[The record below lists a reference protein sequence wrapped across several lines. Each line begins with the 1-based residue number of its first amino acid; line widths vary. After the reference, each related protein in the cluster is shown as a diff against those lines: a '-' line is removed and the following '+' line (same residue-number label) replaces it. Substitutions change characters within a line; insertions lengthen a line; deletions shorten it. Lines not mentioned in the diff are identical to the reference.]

1 MTDKTRTYAEGIE
14 FTAEVPDEFAGIL
27 TPEAVAFVAKLSRE
41 YRGRVDDLLAKRAER
56 QERISAGEMPDF
68 LPETREIREGDWKI
82 SAIPDDL
89 QDRRVELTG
98 PPDRKMTINALNS
111 GASCWMADFED
122 ANCPTWHNMLESQL
136 NMKEAIERTITFDDP
151 KTGKHYEL
159 KEDVAVILARPRG
172 WHLFEKHMLVDGEQV
187 PGGLF
192 DFGLYFFHNA
202 QTLLDNGSGPYFYL
216 PKLESHLEAR
226 LWNDVFELA
235 QDELGIP
242 RGTIKATVLIE
253 TILATFE
260 MHEILYELREHSAGL
275 NCGRWDYIFSY
286 IKKFREEDMLLPDR
300 NLVTM
305 TVPFMRAYSLL
316 TIKTCHQRGAHAM
329 GGMAAQIPRSDD
341 PEWTEFAN
349 NKVRE
354 DKEREAKDG
363 HDGTW
368 VAHPGMVGLAKEVFD
383 EYMPQPNQVHKIP
396 DVSPSAADLLEK
408 PEGQITMDGF
418 RNNISVGVQY
428 LAAWLA
434 GRGAVPVFNLMEDS
448 ATAEISRAQVW
459 QWIHHQRGI
468 LEDGTE
474 VTEDL
479 FNETLEEEL
488 EKIKTDIVGPERW
501 EQDEFGKA
509 AELFARIST
518 DDEFVEL
525 LTIVQT
531 PRTGTEARPS
541 APVLL
546 PRSVGHVS
554 TPHDVKEG
562 APCAQLAHM

>member
-1 MTDKTRTYAEGIE
+1 MTEGTRTYAEGIQ
-14 FTAEVPDEFAGIL
+14 FTAEIPEEFQQIL

-41 YRGRVDDLLAKRAER
+41 YRGRVVELLQKRAER

-68 LPETREIREGDWKI
+68 LPETKDVREGDWEI
-82 SAIPDDL
+82 APIPDDL

-136 NMKEAIERTITFDDP
+136 NMKEAIEGTIAFDDP
-151 KTGKHYEL
+151 DSGKHYEL
-159 KEDVAVILARPRG
+159 HEETAVILARPRG

-216 PKLESHLEAR
+216 PKMESHLEAR
-226 LWNDVFELA
+226 LWNDAFNLA
-235 QDELGIP
+235 QDELGLP

-300 NLVTM
+300 NSVTM

-368 VAHPGMVGLAKEVFD
+368 VAHPGMVGLAKEAFD
-383 EYMPQPNQVHKIP
+383 EYMPQPNQIVKIP
-396 DVSPSAADLLEK
+396 DVDPSAEDLLEK
-408 PEGQITMDGF
+408 PDGEITMDGF

-434 GRGAVPVFNLMEDS
+434 GRGAVPVFNLMEDA

-459 QWIHHQRGI
+459 QWIHHDRGV

-474 VTEDL
+474 VTEVL
-479 FNETLEEEL
+479 FNKTLEEEL
-488 EKIKTDIVGPERW
+488 EKIKNDIVGPERW
-501 EQDEFGKA
+501 ETDEFGNA
-509 AELFARIST
+509 AQLFARIST
-518 DDEFVEL
+518 DDEFVEF
-525 LTIVQT
+525 LT
-531 PRTGTEARPS
+531 
-541 APVLL
+541 L
-546 PRSVGHVS
+546 PGYEYL
-554 TPHDVKEG
+554 D
-562 APCAQLAHM
+562 

>member
-1 MTDKTRTYAEGIE
+1 MTERTRTYAEGIE
-14 FTAEVPDEFAGIL
+14 FTAEIPEEFEQIL

-41 YRGRVDDLLAKRAER
+41 YRGRVVGLLEKRAER
-56 QERISAGEMPDF
+56 QERINAGEMPDF
-68 LPETREIREGDWKI
+68 LPETKDLREGDWKI
-82 SAIPDDL
+82 APIPDDL

-136 NMKEAIERTITFDDP
+136 NMKEAIEGTISFDDP
-151 KTGKHYEL
+151 DSGKHYQL
-159 KEDVAVILARPRG
+159 HDDTAVILARPRG

-202 QTLLDNGSGPYFYL
+202 RTLLDNGSGPYFYL
-216 PKLESHLEAR
+216 PKMESHLEAR

-300 NLVTM
+300 NSVTM

-354 DKEREAKDG
+354 DKEREAQDG

-368 VAHPGMVGLAKEVFD
+368 VAHPGMVGLAKEAFD
-383 EYMPQPNQVHKIP
+383 EYMPQPNQLDKIP
-396 DVSPSAADLLEK
+396 DVDPSAEDLLEK
-408 PEGQITMDGF
+408 PEGNITMDGF

-434 GRGAVPVFNLMEDS
+434 GRGAVPVFNLMEDA

-459 QWIHHQRGI
+459 QWIHHDRGI

-479 FNETLEEEL
+479 FNTTLEEEL
-488 EKIKTDIVGPERW
+488 DKIKNDIVGPERW
-501 EQDEFGKA
+501 ETDEFGNA
-509 AELFARIST
+509 AQLFARIST
-518 DDEFVEL
+518 DDEFVEF
-525 LTIVQT
+525 LT
-531 PRTGTEARPS
+531 
-541 APVLL
+541 L
-546 PRSVGHVS
+546 PGYEYL
-554 TPHDVKEG
+554 D
-562 APCAQLAHM
+562 

>member
-1 MTDKTRTYAEGIE
+1 MTEGTRTYAEGVE
-14 FTAEVPDEFAGIL
+14 FTAEIPEEFEQIL

-41 YRGRVDDLLAKRAER
+41 YRGRVVELLDKRAER

-68 LPETREIREGDWKI
+68 LPETRDVREGDWKI
-82 SAIPDDL
+82 APIPDDL

-136 NMKEAIERTITFDDP
+136 NMKEAIEGTISFDDP
-151 KTGKHYEL
+151 NSGKHYEL
-159 KEDVAVILARPRG
+159 HESTAVILARPRG

-226 LWNDVFELA
+226 LWNDVFESA

-300 NLVTM
+300 NSVTM

-368 VAHPGMVGLAKEVFD
+368 VAHPGMVGLAKEAFD
-383 EYMPQPNQVHKIP
+383 EYMPQPNQLDKIP
-396 DVSPSAADLLEK
+396 DVDPSAEDLLEK
-408 PEGQITMDGF
+408 PEGNITMDGF
-418 RNNISVGVQY
+418 RNNVSVGVQY

-434 GRGAVPVFNLMEDS
+434 GRGAVPVFNLMEDA

-459 QWIHHQRGI
+459 QWIHHDRGI

-479 FNETLEEEL
+479 FNSTLEEEL
-488 EKIKTDIVGPERW
+488 EKIKNDIVGPERW
-501 EQDEFGKA
+501 ETDEFGNA
-509 AELFARIST
+509 AQLFARIST
-518 DDEFVEL
+518 DDKFVEF
-525 LTIVQT
+525 LT
-531 PRTGTEARPS
+531 
-541 APVLL
+541 L
-546 PRSVGHVS
+546 PGYEYL
-554 TPHDVKEG
+554 D
-562 APCAQLAHM
+562 

>member
-41 YRGRVDDLLAKRAER
+41 YRGRVVELLARRAER

-68 LPETREIREGDWKI
+68 LPETQEIREGDWKI
-82 SAIPDDL
+82 APIPEDL

-136 NMKEAIERTITFDDP
+136 NMKEAIEGTIAFDDP

-159 KEDVAVILARPRG
+159 GEDVAVILARPRG

-202 QTLLDNGSGPYFYL
+202 QSLLDNGSGPYFYL
-216 PKLESHLEAR
+216 PKLESHLEAE
-226 LWNDVFELA
+226 LWNDVFETA

-286 IKKFREEDMLLPDR
+286 IKKFREQDMLLPDR
-300 NLVTM
+300 NSVTM

-354 DKEREAKDG
+354 DKEREATDG

-368 VAHPGMVGLAKEVFD
+368 VAHPGMVSLAKEAFD
-383 EYMPQPNQVHKIP
+383 EYMPQPNQLDKMP
-396 DVSPSAADLLEK
+396 EVSPSAEDLLEK
-408 PEGQITMDGF
+408 PEGNITMDGF

-428 LAAWLA
+428 IAAWLA

-479 FNETLEEEL
+479 FNKTLDEEL

-501 EQDEFGKA
+501 EADEFGKA
-509 AELFARIST
+509 SELFARIST
-518 DDEFVEL
+518 DDEFVEF
-525 LTIVQT
+525 LT
-531 PRTGTEARPS
+531 
-541 APVLL
+541 L
-546 PRSVGHVS
+546 PGYEYL
-554 TPHDVKEG
+554 D
-562 APCAQLAHM
+562 

>member
-1 MTDKTRTYAEGIE
+1 MTETRTYAEGVE
-14 FTAEVPDEFAGIL
+14 FTAPIPEQFAEIL

-41 YRGRVDDLLAKRAER
+41 FSGRVDELLAKRAER
-56 QERISAGEMPDF
+56 QKRIDAGELPDF
-68 LPETREIREGDWKI
+68 LPETRDIREGDWKI
-82 SAIPDDL
+82 APIPDDL
-89 QDRRVELTG
+89 QERRVELTG

-111 GASCWMADFED
+111 GADCWMADFED

-136 NMKEAIERTITFDDP
+136 NMKDAIERTISFDDP
-151 KTGKHYEL
+151 NTGKHYEL
-159 KEDVAVILARPRG
+159 NDEVAVILARPRG
-172 WHLFEKHMLVDGEQV
+172 WHLFEKHMLVDGRQV
-187 PGGLF
+187 PGGIF

-202 QTLLDNGSGPYFYL
+202 KRLLDIGSGPYFYL
-216 PKLESHLEAR
+216 PKMESHLEAR
-226 LWNDVFELA
+226 LWNDIFNEA
-235 QDELGIP
+235 QDEIGIS
-242 RGTIKATVLIE
+242 RGTIKATCLIE

-286 IKKFREEDMLLPDR
+286 IKKLREQDMLLPDR
-300 NLVTM
+300 NSVTM

-368 VAHPGMVGLAKEVFD
+368 VAHPGMVGLAMEVFK
-383 EYMPQPNQVHKIP
+383 EYMPQPNQIDKLP
-396 DVSPSAADLLEK
+396 DVNPSAADLLEK

-434 GRGAVPVFNLMEDS
+434 GRGAVPVFNLMEDT

-459 QWIHHQRGI
+459 QWIHHPNGV

-474 VTEDL
+474 VTVEL
-479 FNETLEEEL
+479 FRETLREEL
-488 EKIKTDIVGPERW
+488 EKIKTYIVGPERY
-501 EQDEFGKA
+501 ERDEFGKA
-509 AELFARIST
+509 VELFDHIST
-518 DDEFVEL
+518 QDEFVEF
-525 LTIVQT
+525 LT
-531 PRTGTEARPS
+531 
-541 APVLL
+541 L
-546 PRSVGHVS
+546 PGYEYL
-554 TPHDVKEG
+554 D
-562 APCAQLAHM
+562 

>member
-1 MTDKTRTYAEGIE
+1 MTEGTRTYAEGIE
-14 FTAEVPDEFAGIL
+14 FTAEIPEEFQEIL

-41 YRGRVDDLLAKRAER
+41 YRGRVVDLLQKRAER

-68 LPETREIREGDWKI
+68 LPETSDVREGDWKI
-82 SAIPDDL
+82 APIPDDL

-122 ANCPTWHNMLESQL
+122 ANCPTWYNMLESQL
-136 NMKEAIERTITFDDP
+136 NMKEAIEGTIGFDDP
-151 KTGKHYEL
+151 ASGKHYEL
-159 KEDVAVILARPRG
+159 HEDTAVILARPRG

-202 QTLLDNGSGPYFYL
+202 RTLLDNGSGPYFYL
-216 PKLESHLEAR
+216 PKMESHLEAR
-226 LWNDVFELA
+226 LWNDVFNLA
-235 QDELGIP
+235 QDEVGIP

-300 NLVTM
+300 NSVTM

-368 VAHPGMVGLAKEVFD
+368 VAHPGMVGLAKEAFD
-383 EYMPQPNQVHKIP
+383 EYMPQPNQIDKIP
-396 DVSPSAADLLEK
+396 NVDTSAEDLLEK
-408 PEGQITMDGF
+408 PDGEITMDGF

-434 GRGAVPVFNLMEDS
+434 GRGAVPVFNLMEDA

-459 QWIHHQRGI
+459 QWIHHDGGI

-479 FNETLEEEL
+479 FNVTLEEEL
-488 EKIKTDIVGPERW
+488 EKIKNEIVGPERW
-501 EQDEFGKA
+501 ETDEFGNA
-509 AELFARIST
+509 AQLFARIST
-518 DDEFVEL
+518 DDTFVEF
-525 LTIVQT
+525 LT
-531 PRTGTEARPS
+531 
-541 APVLL
+541 L
-546 PRSVGHVS
+546 PGYEYL
-554 TPHDVKEG
+554 D
-562 APCAQLAHM
+562 

>member
-1 MTDKTRTYAEGIE
+1 MTEGTRTYAEGIE
-14 FTAEVPDEFAGIL
+14 FTAEIPEEFEQIL

-41 YRGRVDDLLAKRAER
+41 YRGRVVELLDKRAER
-56 QERISAGEMPDF
+56 QERISSGEMPDF
-68 LPETREIREGDWKI
+68 LAETRDIREGDWKI
-82 SAIPDDL
+82 APIPDDL

-136 NMKEAIERTITFDDP
+136 NMKEAIEGTISFDDP
-151 KTGKHYEL
+151 SSGKRYQLH
-159 KEDVAVILARPRG
+159 EDTAVILARPRG

-216 PKLESHLEAR
+216 PKMESHLEAR

-300 NLVTM
+300 NSVTM

-354 DKEREAKDG
+354 DKEREAQDG

-368 VAHPGMVGLAKEVFD
+368 VAHPGMVGLAREAFD
-383 EYMPQPNQVHKIP
+383 EYMPQPNQLDKIP
-396 DVSPSAADLLEK
+396 DVDPSSEDLLEK
-408 PEGQITMDGF
+408 PEGNITMDGF

-434 GRGAVPVFNLMEDS
+434 GRGAVPVFNLMEDA

-459 QWIHHQRGI
+459 QWIHHDRGI

-479 FNETLEEEL
+479 FTTTLEEEL
-488 EKIKTDIVGPERW
+488 DRIKNDIVGPERW
-501 EQDEFGKA
+501 ETDEFGNA
-509 AELFARIST
+509 AQLFARIST
-518 DDEFVEL
+518 DDKFVDF
-525 LTIVQT
+525 LT
-531 PRTGTEARPS
+531 
-541 APVLL
+541 L
-546 PRSVGHVS
+546 PGYEYL
-554 TPHDVKEG
+554 D
-562 APCAQLAHM
+562 

>member
-1 MTDKTRTYAEGIE
+1 MAETRTFAEGVEIRGPI
-14 FTAEVPDEFAGIL
+14 PDEFAQIL
-27 TPEAVAFVAKLSRE
+27 TPEAVAFVAKLSR
-41 YRGRVDDLLAKRAER
+41 RFSGRVDELLATRAER
-56 QERISAGEMPDF
+56 QERINAGELPDF
-68 LPETREIREGDWKI
+68 LPETREVRESEWKI
-82 SAIPDDL
+82 SPIPDDL

-136 NMKEAIERTITFDDP
+136 NMKEAIERTISFDDP

-159 KEDVAVILARPRG
+159 NDEVAVILARPRG
-172 WHLFEKHMLVDGEQV
+172 WHLFEKHMLVDGEEV
-187 PGGLF
+187 PGGIF

-202 QTLLDNGSGPYFYL
+202 RTLMDNGSGPYFYL
-216 PKLESHLEAR
+216 PKMESHLEAR
-226 LWNDVFELA
+226 LWNDVFLVA

-286 IKKFREEDMLLPDR
+286 IKKLRELDLLLPDR
-300 NLVTM
+300 NSVTM

-354 DKEREAKDG
+354 DKEREARDG

-368 VAHPGMVGLAKEVFD
+368 VAHPGMVGLAREAFD
-383 EYMPQPNQVHKIP
+383 KNMPGPNQLDKIP
-396 DVSPSAADLLEK
+396 DVDPSAADLLEK
-408 PEGQITMDGF
+408 PEGNITMDGF

-428 LAAWLA
+428 IAAWLA
-434 GRGAVPVFNLMEDS
+434 GRGAVPVFNLMEDA

-459 QWIHHQRGI
+459 QWIHHPQGI
-468 LEDGTE
+468 LDDGTE
-474 VTEDL
+474 VNVEL
-479 FNETLEEEL
+479 FRQVLDEEL
-488 EKIKTDIVGPERW
+488 EKIKNDIVGPERW

-509 AELFARIST
+509 AELFDRIST
-518 DDEFVEL
+518 DDEFVEF
-525 LTIVQT
+525 LT
-531 PRTGTEARPS
+531 
-541 APVLL
+541 L
-546 PRSVGHVS
+546 PGYEYL
-554 TPHDVKEG
+554 D
-562 APCAQLAHM
+562 